1 MKTFEEQ
8 EAKGVK
14 FSEDHKTLLRVP
26 MDFSGEYEI
35 PNGVT
40 KIGNEAFSWCKN
52 LTSINIPDSVT
63 NIGEYAFS
71 GCTNLT
77 SANISNRETEIEYGA
92 FSDTPVE
99 DQFKDRYSK

>member
-26 MDFSGEYEI
+26 TDFSGEYEI
-35 PNGVT
+35 PDSVT
-40 KIGNEAFSWCKN
+40 KIGDNAFE
-52 LTSINIPDSVT
+52 
-63 NIGEYAFS
+63 G
-71 GCTNLT
+71 
-77 SANISNRETEIEYGA
+77 
-92 FSDTPVE
+92 TPVE